1 MPNWIEGT
9 LKLRGESK
17 DLKGFFDT
25 VVQPPACYFREP
37 YKKEDFIKCEYGDED
52 NLVEMKEDAWI
63 EGTQR
68 AFVNE
73 DCFVEFGD
81 GFETVC
87 IPIRQAWTF
96 VAENWKNISEKYN
109 LDVRLYGFERGME
122 FSKEVEVIDGKIT
135 IDNEKKYEDWD
146 WDCPMPLMGG

>member
-17 DLKGFFDT
+17 DLKRFFDT
-25 VVQPPACYFREP
+25 GVQQPSYHFRDSL
-37 YKKEDFIKCEYGDED
+37 KKEDFIKCDYCDGD
-52 NLVEMKEDAWI
+52 NLVEIKEDAWI

-81 GFETVC
+81 GCETVC

-96 VAENWKNISEKYN
+96 VAENWKNISEKYD
-109 LDVRLYGFERGME
+109 LDVRLYGFEKGME
-122 FSKEVEVIDGKIT
+122 FSKEVEVIDGEIT
-135 IDNEKKYEDWD
+135 IDNEIKYEDWD